1 MSNQYPTEWKVTSN
15 VDFYQVYRQTRA
27 LKPGEPMHSGVRET
41 RGYFE
46 TREEAQKYA
55 DELNR
60 KESCREIL

>member
-46 TREEAQKYA
+46 TREEAQ
-55 DELNR
+55 
-60 KESCREIL
+60 CR